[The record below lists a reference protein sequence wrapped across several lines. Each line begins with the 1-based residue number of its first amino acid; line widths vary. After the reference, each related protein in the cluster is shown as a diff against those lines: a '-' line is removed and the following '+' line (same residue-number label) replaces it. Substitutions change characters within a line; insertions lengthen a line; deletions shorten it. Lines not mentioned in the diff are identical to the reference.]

1 MAARERPTR
10 GARRGRDVKS
20 GPVGADS
27 IEVRYFAPEMSQEQV
42 VSGLAAAASGML
54 LVLPILVTDLVMV
67 RRVDWTLAGAGLLV
81 AALPSVY
88 IASRIRRATHGQ
100 VVVPPEIA
108 FAATCCSSAALV
120 LGDLATRPWSH
131 DAYLAALVLPCLLVG
146 IIGDG
151 AMVGA
156 MLAVTAA
163 ELAGCLAAGTLV
175 VDLVL
180 LWSVDALAITMV
192 APSIR
197 RADRRFRSRE
207 AVAGVAATLAAADS
221 VEHGLAACLPQVH
234 RAVPCSAATVL
245 ARVRQGDEV
254 RTRVVAEWSRGGI
267 ALPWDQPVALPAEA
281 DGLTRP
287 EVTDRRCLIPLGHT
301 AIGDL
306 TVVLEPMPWHP
317 LLPAF
322 SSEAVAGLAA
332 NLVLGMS
339 QLTHLSALRHES
351 RTDPLTGLAN
361 RRALEE
367 GLAVELERSART
379 GQPLAVAI
387 IDLDHFKDYN
397 DRYGHQTGDDLVVEV
412 ARTMRRRLRAV
423 DLLARYGGEEFC
435 AVLPGTTAEQAAATL
450 DAVRRW
456 RQPVGVA
463 RRRPSVTVGPA
474 AVATATSERAAGG
487 PTVAAAAGAPAVVPA
502 AGEPT
507 TAWPTA
513 SVGVAQWDGAEG
525 PDRLLGRADQALYQ
539 AKAAGRDRVV
549 AAEAPVASSGGQD
562 PAWASTAPAAP
573 APDIARP

>member
-1 MAARERPTR
+1 M
-10 GARRGRDVKS
+10 ARRGRDVKS
-20 GPVGADS
+20 GPVGADP

-67 RRVDWTLAGAGLLV
+67 RRVDWILAGAGLLV

-108 FAATCCSSAALV
+108 FAATCCSSVALV
-120 LGDLATRPWSH
+120 LGDLATRSWSH

-156 MLAVTAA
+156 MLVVTAA
-163 ELAGCLAAGTLV
+163 ELAGCLAADHLAAGTLV

-180 LWSVDALAITMV
+180 LWAVDAVAITMV

-254 RTRVVAEWSRGGI
+254 RTRVVAEWSLGGI

-287 EVTDRRCLIPLGHT
+287 DVTGRRCLIPLGHT

-397 DRYGHQTGDDLVVEV
+397 DRFGHQVGDDVLVEV

-456 RQPVGVA
+456 RQPSGAA
-463 RRRPSVTVGPA
+463 RRQPTSVTAGPSAASEPAVG
-474 AVATATSERAAGG
+474 
-487 PTVAAAAGAPAVVPA
+487 AAAAVPVGAVPAPGGAPT
-502 AGEPT
+502 G
-507 TAWPTA
+507 AWPTA
-513 SVGVAQWDGAEG
+513 SVGVAQWDGVEG

-549 AAEAPVASSGGQD
+549 AAEAPVASSGGRD
-562 PAWASTAPAAP
+562 PAWASTAPTAP